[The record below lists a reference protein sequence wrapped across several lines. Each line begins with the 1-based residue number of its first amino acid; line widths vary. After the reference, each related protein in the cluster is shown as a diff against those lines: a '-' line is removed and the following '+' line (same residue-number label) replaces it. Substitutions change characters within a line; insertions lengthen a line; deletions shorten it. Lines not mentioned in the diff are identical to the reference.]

1 MSEPK
6 IIEVSNVSF
15 IYGNGWV
22 LRDVSFDV
30 KKEDIV
36 GILGPNGCGKTTLLR
51 LVYKALNPQE
61 GSIRLF
67 GKDSISR
74 KEVSKRI
81 GVVAQ
86 REISNIPF
94 TVLEI
99 VMMGRYQKSKG
110 ISFEVREDVEIV
122 NDIIKQMDIYHLTK
136 RYFAN
141 LSGGERQRVLIARA
155 LAQEP
160 EILLLDEPTSHL
172 DLKHQMECYSIL
184 KSLNTQKKLTII
196 VVSHDINLAS
206 EYCKSLI
213 LFKEGSLY
221 MQGEPSDVLTSENIR
236 EVFGIDAL
244 VDKNPCSLR
253 PRITLIEKKGEGLN
267 YRTA

>member
-1 MSEPK
+1 MLETK
-6 IIEVSNVSF
+6 LIELDNVSF
-15 IYGNGWV
+15 KYGNGWV

-30 KKEDIV
+30 AKEEIV

-51 LVYKALNPQE
+51 IIYKALKPQE

-74 KEVSKRI
+74 KEISKRI
-81 GVVAQ
+81 GVVPQ
-86 REISNIPF
+86 RDISNIPF
-94 TVLEI
+94 TVSEMI
-99 VMMGRYQKSKG
+99 MMGRYQKSKG
-110 ISFEVREDVEIV
+110 FSFDSKEDVQ
-122 NDIIKQMDIYHLTK
+122 IINSIIEQMDISHLAK

-141 LSGGERQRVLIARA
+141 LSGGEKQRVLIARA

-172 DLKHQMECYSIL
+172 DLRHQQECYSIL
-184 KSLNTQKKLTII
+184 KGLNLQKKLTII
-196 VVSHDINLAS
+196 VVSHDLNLAS
-206 EYCKSLI
+206 EYCRSLI

-221 MQGEPSDVLTSENIR
+221 MQGEPSEVLTNKNIR
-236 EVFGIDAL
+236 GVFGIDVL

-253 PRITLIEKKGEGLN
+253 PRITLIEKNSEGLN
-267 YRTA
+267 CKKA